1 MLNQRMSRQSHSHR
15 TVASLLTCAAFSLC
29 SAFAHD
35 PPPAREP
42 SNSSPQAKSPATPP
56 ADLSIEEKLARLNE
70 GTMKALDAKDYPT
83 AERLLKEQLAL
94 EETFITLYNL
104 ACVRALQGDAKD
116 AFSFLERSIDKGFIT
131 RSEMETDPMLESVRA
146 LPEYTA
152 LLGRWAA
159 KIDAHKERGLRLA
172 REQFPDAKQSAID
185 EHLRLTYAN
194 AFHEHSFEAARA
206 ELTKLSE
213 WAQESVFPDLFDPE
227 TSRDDAWVVV
237 ILPSQKDFRSW
248 AVRMF
253 GPEITQGFSTVGG
266 SYSNDE
272 KRLVAQ
278 DLGPTLRHEFFHVLH
293 WRSMTRLNQRHPTWV
308 QEGLCSLVEDYDVI
322 DGKLSPSTSWRTNTV
337 QRMKSANVLL
347 PIRQLVTRT
356 SDHFRGQRR
365 MGMYA
370 QSRAVF
376 LYLWQKGKLKDW
388 YARYTLEYAE
398 DPTGLLSLE
407 RTVGLKAEDF
417 DKDFRKW
424 ASELDLVPEEMR
436 TGMAT
441 LGVEVD
447 TGTGEGPVVLSFQK
461 RPQGPT
467 QSPPRGPV
475 VRKPEPSTP
484 ASKPWPGPN
493 SPTPNSN
500 EDDKADRLQPGDVIT
515 SINGQPVRD
524 LPELL
529 RRMGQLKPGQI
540 VPITIRRVKLIKT
553 IDVPLGEYQS
563 NSK

>member
-1 MLNQRMSRQSHSHR
+1 MH
-15 TVASLLTCAAFSLC
+15 AAKALLALCAAFSNSL
-29 SAFAHD
+29 AFAHD
-35 PPPAREP
+35 PPPASEP
-42 SNSSPQAKSPATPP
+42 SKASAPATPP
-56 ADLSIEEKLARLNE
+56 AELSTEEKLARLNE
-70 GTMKALDAKDYPT
+70 GTMKALDAKDYPA

-116 AFSFLERSIDKGFIT
+116 AYTFLERSIDKGFIT
-131 RSEMETDPMLESVRA
+131 RSEMEADPMLESVRL
-146 LPEYTA
+146 LPEYKA
-152 LLGRWAA
+152 LLDRWAA

-194 AFHEHSFEAARA
+194 AFHENSFEAARA
-206 ELTKLSE
+206 ELTKLSA
-213 WAQESVFPDLFDPE
+213 WAEESVFPDLFEPQ

-237 ILPSQKDFRSW
+237 ILPSQKDFKTW

-253 GPEITQGFSTVGG
+253 GPEIMQGFSTVGG

-388 YARYTLEYAE
+388 YARYTREYAE
-398 DPTGLLSLE
+398 DPSGLLSLE
-407 RTVGLKAEDF
+407 RTVGMKAEEF

-424 ASELDLVPEEMR
+424 AATLEMVPEEMKP
-436 TGMAT
+436 GMAT

-461 RPQGPT
+461 RPPSPAQGPI
-467 QSPPRGPV
+467 
-475 VRKPEPSTP
+475 VRKPESSPSG
-484 ASKPWPGPN
+484 SKPAPN
-493 SPTPNSN
+493 SANPTGN
-500 EDDKADRLQPGDVIT
+500 EDNKADRLQPGDVIT

-529 RRMGQLKPGQI
+529 RRMGQLKPGQV

-553 IDVPLGEYQS
+553 IDTTLGEYRP
-563 NSK
+563 NPR

>member
-1 MLNQRMSRQSHSHR
+1 MFDSRCHR
-15 TVASLLTCAAFSLC
+15 NISTRASILLLALCIPCSL
-29 SAFAHD
+29 SIASQ
-35 PPPAREP
+35 P
-42 SNSSPQAKSPATPP
+42 SPPATP
-56 ADLSIEEKLARLNE
+56 AKTIESGTSELSTEEKLARLNE
-70 GTMKALDAKDYPT
+70 GTMKALEAKDYPT

-116 AFSFLERSIDKGFIT
+116 AYTFLERSIDKGFIT
-131 RSEMETDPMLESVRA
+131 RSEMETDPMLESVRL
-146 LPEYTA
+146 LPEYKA
-152 LLGRWAA
+152 LLDRWAA
-159 KIDAHKERGLRLA
+159 KIEAHKERGLRIA

-206 ELTKLSE
+206 ELTKLSA
-213 WAQESVFPDLFDPE
+213 WAEEAVFPDLFDPE

-237 ILPSQKDFRSW
+237 ILPSQKDFKTW

-253 GPEITQGFSTVGG
+253 GPEIMQGFSTVGG

-308 QEGLCSLVEDYDVI
+308 QEGLCSLVEDYDII

-398 DPTGLLSLE
+398 DPSGLLSLE
-407 RTVGLKAEDF
+407 RTVGMKAEDF
-417 DKDFRKW
+417 DKEFRKW
-424 ASELDLVPEEMR
+424 AGALEMVPEEMKP
-436 TGMAT
+436 GMAT
-441 LGVEVD
+441 LGVEVE

-461 RPQGPT
+461 RPPAPAQGPA
-467 QSPPRGPV
+467 QGPV
-475 VRKPEPSTP
+475 VRKPESSPSG
-484 ASKPWPGPN
+484 SKPAPN
-493 SPTPNSN
+493 SASPTGN
-500 EDDKADRLQPGDVIT
+500 EDNKADRLQPGDVIT

-529 RRMGQLKPGQI
+529 RRKGQLKPGQV

-553 IDVPLGEYQS
+553 IDVPLGEYRPAP
-563 NSK
+563 